1 MGKLFNNYF
10 LLMCHI
16 KMGEKRLFMGFSNT
30 QILTISIMHT
40 INSFYFILFWYMET
54 YRQYYFFL
62 TKEVFYSLF
71 LLGNFVFS
79 YNQPGKKGGLLPI
92 LYYNRVWKS

>member
-1 MGKLFNNYF
+1 MIFEAQKRIMTYTMGKLFNNYF

-40 INSFYFILFWYMET
+40 INSFYFILF
-54 YRQYYFFL
+54 
-62 TKEVFYSLF
+62 
-71 LLGNFVFS
+71 
-79 YNQPGKKGGLLPI
+79 
-92 LYYNRVWKS
+92 